1 MAAIPK
7 AEWKSL
13 SDRGSK
19 TPEGK
24 PAEIEVASL
33 KLGDQI
39 QAEWTALIGV
49 SYDPKDDLIEVA
61 LEGLDHLIHHPRELH
76 VEEGPQGVVS
86 LAVLDEDEN
95 RHIVRFKDPLM
106 LQSSRG

>member
-7 AEWKSL
+7 AEWKSF
-13 SDRGSK
+13 SDRVSK
-19 TPEGK
+19 TLEGK
-24 PAEIEVASL
+24 HAEIEVASL

-39 QAEWTALIGV
+39 QAEWAALIGV

-95 RHIVRFKDPLM
+95 RHIVRFKDQLM